1 MQLTSDNASSLPVG
15 DEMQATKMLRYLK
28 SRMSRTVRR
37 EDGSSMI
44 ELAIVFPILLILF
57 VGTAEL
63 GRLFY
68 TYTTLAK
75 ATRVGARYL
84 STSRN
89 AVNGTATEITTAKN
103 EARNLV
109 VCGYKDCTGNQPD
122 GTPKVAIVAGLTTAN
137 VTICDNFAVPCNPVI
152 PADPIKYFRVEIINY
167 NYAAGVF
174 NLATMTGRASTTF
187 YFALKPGT
195 EMRYM
200 P

>member
-1 MQLTSDNASSLPVG
+1 MDALD
-15 DEMQATKMLRYLK
+15 MLAHLK
-28 SRMSRTVRR
+28 YRLGRIVER
-37 EDGSSMI
+37 EDGSSII

-75 ATRVGARYL
+75 ATKVGARYL

-89 AVNGTATEITTAKN
+89 AVNGTATQIATAKN
-103 EARNLV
+103 EARSLV
-109 VCGYKDCTGNQPD
+109 VCGFKNCTNQ
-122 GTPKVAIVAGLTTAN
+122 TPIVPGLTTAKVN
-137 VTICDNFAVPCNPVI
+137 ICDNFSVPCV
-152 PADPIKYFRVEIINY
+152 PALAGGPIKYFKVEINSY
-167 NYAAGVF
+167 TYSPGVW
-174 NLATMTGRASTTF
+174 NLAAMTGLANSTF
-187 YFALKPGT
+187 YFPLKPGT